1 MDKVYIVFAGEH
13 YASHNLVSVHA
24 TEEAASA
31 SAKNYMETDEVIF
44 KDAGIKAHEYKPGR
58 GHSWTTKSGHYVTIE
73 THKVA

>member
-24 TEEAASA
+24 TEEAALA
-31 SAKNYMETDEVIF
+31 AAKNYMETDEDI
-44 KDAGIKAHEYKPGR
+44 ASHEYKPGR

-73 THKVA
+73 THSVA

>member
-24 TEEAASA
+24 TEAAA
-31 SAKNYMETDEVIF
+31 LAAAKNYMETDEDV
-44 KDAGIKAHEYKPGR
+44 ASHEYKPGR
-58 GHSWTTKSGHYVTIE
+58 GHSWTAKSGHYVTIE